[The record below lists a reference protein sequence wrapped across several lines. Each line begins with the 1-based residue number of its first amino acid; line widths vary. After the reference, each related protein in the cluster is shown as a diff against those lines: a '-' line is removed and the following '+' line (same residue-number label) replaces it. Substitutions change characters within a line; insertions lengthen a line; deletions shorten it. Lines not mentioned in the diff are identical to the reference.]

1 MGLSAYDPLVD
12 FPPYAYDRPRYH
24 GERIGDV
31 QREAKRAR
39 SDSYRAEADPYEV
52 PDEVYQLSFYA
63 AFREVVQA
71 PEVSV
76 HCP

>member
-1 MGLSAYDPLVD
+1 
-12 FPPYAYDRPRYH
+12 
-24 GERIGDV
+24 
-31 QREAKRAR
+31 
-39 SDSYRAEADPYEV
+39 V